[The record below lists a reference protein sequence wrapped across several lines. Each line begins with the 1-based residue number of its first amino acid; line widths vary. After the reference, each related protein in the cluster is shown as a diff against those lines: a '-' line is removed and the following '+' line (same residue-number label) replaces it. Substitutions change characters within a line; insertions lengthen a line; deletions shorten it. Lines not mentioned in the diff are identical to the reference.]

1 MEVNY
6 FYYKENIHCDICP
19 NLCQTGYGVLK
30 TEYKLNSSASNQSYE
45 IFLCKSCFLGTVSY
59 LKSQKELNYLFDE
72 NFDFAQ
78 IDNLGLK

>member
-6 FYYKENIHCDICP
+6 FYCKESIHCDICP
-19 NLCQTGYGVLK
+19 NLCQIGYGVLK
-30 TEYKLNSSASNQSYE
+30 TENKLDSSGSNQIYE

-72 NFDFAQ
+72 NFDFTQ
-78 IDNLGLK
+78 IENLGLK